1 MSYGIGNKGAS
12 LLKREL
18 ALPFHRMH
26 WKEKSRVGRLFLD
39 HALLISDVMVAL
51 EMSCK
56 YNENVR
62 LLTGEEIPLSGNRG
76 KSPSKW
82 SVDIGAG
89 LKCGVIPDRVFGLE
103 IMEPSSRNH
112 RSWFCLEA
120 DRATMPVIRGN
131 FAQSSFYRKLLAYE
145 ATWAQDIHR
154 SSFGWQRFRVLTVTS
169 NPERIARMQEAARSL
184 ERGQGL
190 FLFTDTK
197 SLGAE
202 SDIFALRWQTCRKGE
217 TATLLD

>member
-1 MSYGIGNKGAS
+1 
-12 LLKREL
+12 
-18 ALPFHRMH
+18 
-26 WKEKSRVGRLFLD
+26 
-39 HALLISDVMVAL
+39 MVAL
-51 EMSCK
+51 ETASK
-56 YNENVR
+56 NKNIR
-62 LLTGEEIPLSGNRG
+62 LLTGEDVSVPEKRG
-76 KSPSKW
+76 KGPSEW
-82 SVDIGAG
+82 SVDIGGG

-103 IMEPSSRNH
+103 LAEPSGRKH

-120 DRATMPVIRGN
+120 DRATMPVIRRN
-131 FAQSSFYRKLLAYE
+131 FAQSSFRRKLLAYE

-169 NPERIARMQEAARSL
+169 NSERIATMQEAGRSL

-197 SLGAE
+197 TLGAE

-217 TATLLD
+217 TGTLLD